1 MNHLLTAI
9 ASIVLAAAP
18 VHVRQAT
25 PPALPSA
32 TPTPPSAT
40 ATIEELAQIRA
51 QMFAVREVLSQTDIP
66 SEDLPKAKAELAR
79 LIEKMR
85 RFSAQQT
92 LATARVPVDPKLIEL
107 SGSVTPRSAGN
118 PPGSTTRGGSFTFIY
133 HFAQMVE
140 SDLAARGSDTTVGVD
155 ATLSMFTISGP
166 QWQVEEAKAALKD
179 ALPAYLQRVQDLEA
193 IDASGRADQRERRE
207 RELFNQIQRSTVNI
221 DWEGGTLGAL
231 VETVRSSMVCNVVL
245 AEPSVSALEIP
256 ALSVKLVAPD
266 VFFRSLQAIPL
277 NNDRRLTVS
286 VIAPEP
292 KVGDGKPAT
301 ATAAETLPVIVIAE
315 KFQANRTNQPALTE
329 QRIFDLSD
337 RPEFDAAGIK
347 KLIEAIDF
355 AMQANDT
362 AEQMKIRF
370 HEPSRLLFAKGPH
383 DSISLFDE
391 VVNTFL
397 DKK

>member
-1 MNHLLTAI
+1 
-9 ASIVLAAAP
+9 
-18 VHVRQAT
+18 
-25 PPALPSA
+25 
-32 TPTPPSAT
+32 
-40 ATIEELAQIRA
+40 
-51 QMFAVREVLSQTDIP
+51 
-66 SEDLPKAKAELAR
+66 
-79 LIEKMR
+79 
-85 RFSAQQT
+85 
-92 LATARVPVDPKLIEL
+92 
-107 SGSVTPRSAGN
+107 
-118 PPGSTTRGGSFTFIY
+118 
-133 HFAQMVE
+133 
-140 SDLAARGSDTTVGVD
+140 
-155 ATLSMFTISGP
+155 
-166 QWQVEEAKAALKD
+166 
-179 ALPAYLQRVQDLEA
+179 
-193 IDASGRADQRERRE
+193 
-207 RELFNQIQRSTVNI
+207 
-221 DWEGGTLGAL
+221 
-231 VETVRSSMVCNVVL
+231 MVCNVVL

>member
-1 MNHLLTAI
+1 
-9 ASIVLAAAP
+9 
-18 VHVRQAT
+18 
-25 PPALPSA
+25 
-32 TPTPPSAT
+32 
-40 ATIEELAQIRA
+40 
-51 QMFAVREVLSQTDIP
+51 
-66 SEDLPKAKAELAR
+66 
-79 LIEKMR
+79 
-85 RFSAQQT
+85 
-92 LATARVPVDPKLIEL
+92 
-107 SGSVTPRSAGN
+107 
-118 PPGSTTRGGSFTFIY
+118 
-133 HFAQMVE
+133 MVE

-155 ATLSMFTISGP
+155 ATLSMFTIIGP

-286 VIAPEP
+286 VIAPEA
-292 KVGDGKPAT
+292 KVGDGKP

-315 KFQANRTNQPALTE
+315 KFQANPTNQPALTE

-355 AMQANDT
+355 AMQANGT

-370 HEPSRLLFAKGPH
+370 HEPSRLLFAKGPF

>member
-118 PPGSTTRGGSFTFIY
+118 PPGSTTRGGSFSFIY

>member
-107 SGSVTPRSAGN
+107 SGSVSPRSAGN

-179 ALPAYLQRVQDLEA
+179 ALPAYLQRIQDLEA

-221 DWEGGTLGAL
+221 DWEGGTLGEL

>member
-32 TPTPPSAT
+32 TPTLPSAT

-66 SEDLPKAKAELAR
+66 SEDLPKAKAELAL

-107 SGSVTPRSAGN
+107 SGSVSPRSAGN

-221 DWEGGTLGAL
+221 D
-231 VETVRSSMVCNVVL
+231 
-245 AEPSVSALEIP
+245 
-256 ALSVKLVAPD
+256 
-266 VFFRSLQAIPL
+266 
-277 NNDRRLTVS
+277 
-286 VIAPEP
+286 
-292 KVGDGKPAT
+292 
-301 ATAAETLPVIVIAE
+301 
-315 KFQANRTNQPALTE
+315 
-329 QRIFDLSD
+329 
-337 RPEFDAAGIK
+337 
-347 KLIEAIDF
+347 
-355 AMQANDT
+355 
-362 AEQMKIRF
+362 
-370 HEPSRLLFAKGPH
+370 
-383 DSISLFDE
+383 
-391 VVNTFL
+391 
-397 DKK
+397 

>member
-107 SGSVTPRSAGN
+107 SGSVSPRSAGN
-118 PPGSTTRGGSFTFIY
+118 PPGSTTRGGSFSFIY

-155 ATLSMFTISGP
+155 ATLSMFTIIGP

-286 VIAPEP
+286 VIAPEA
-292 KVGDGKPAT
+292 KVGDGKP